1 MVTAGLCDILASD
14 YYYPAMLAAVA
25 RLRADG
31 IGALAEMWKL
41 VSANPAAALG
51 LQDRGEIAPGRRA
64 DLVLLDWPD
73 GHPPVVRSCFVA
85 GRAAY
90 GAIAAG

>member
-1 MVTAGLCDILASD
+1 
-14 YYYPAMLAAVA
+14 MLAAVA
-25 RLRADG
+25 RLQADG
-31 IGALAEMWKL
+31 IGRLHDLWKL

-51 LQDRGEIAPGRRA
+51 LADRGEVAVGRRA
-64 DLVLLDWPD
+64 DLVLLEWPEV
-73 GHPPVVRSCFVA
+73 HTPVVRHCLVN